1 MELFHL
7 IGNFLLFMT
16 GLVIQVW
23 QDGWKVF
30 IGVCAIGVFMAG
42 LAWWLN
48 HLVALNCN
56 RQFSFRVRHHFL
68 CSLAAIA
75 TLIFTLL
82 FAGFRYTGD
91 VAEGMVKIWEISI
104 RTDDEWKRDTF
115 EKAYEA
121 VYDLRDASGNQ
132 LEDFTGKPHPK
143 TGGNTVIPTSHE
155 ASKLT
160 AAETYAKGAVDHFR
174 DQYPFLSKILWAHSG
189 TAQEGIIQDM
199 QRVFRAAPGGTY
211 QAEDAIRIAGEKIR
225 RGLEKQAPRV
235 VLISRILLVFAFIL
249 VQAITLAL
257 LIRAALADIKENFSQ
272 QPFKGQ

>member
-1 MELFHL
+1 MELFDL
-7 IGNFLLFMT
+7 IGSFLLFMT
-16 GLVIQVW
+16 GLVVQVW
-23 QDGWKVF
+23 QDAWKVF
-30 IGVCAIGVFMAG
+30 IGTCAVGVFLAG
-42 LAWWLN
+42 LAWWLS

-82 FAGFRYTGD
+82 FAGFHYTGD

-104 RTDDEWKRDTF
+104 QADDEWSRDTF

-121 VYDLRDASGNQ
+121 VYDLRDASGSQ

-143 TGGNTVIPTSHE
+143 TGQNTVIPTSHE

-174 DQYPFLSKILWAHSG
+174 NQYPFLSKILWAHSDS
-189 TAQEGIIQDM
+189 AREGIVKDM
-199 QRVFRAAPGGTY
+199 QRVFKATPGATY
-211 QAEDAIRIAGEKIR
+211 QAKDAIQIAGDRIR
-225 RGLEKQAPRV
+225 QGLDKQTPRV
-235 VLISRILLVFAFIL
+235 VLISRILLIFAFIL

-257 LIRAALADIKENFSQ
+257 LIRAALADIKEHFSQ
-272 QPFKGQ
+272 QSFKGQ